1 MGSGL
6 LKKQLRAKHA
16 FEIVAEPCNVFK
28 IINWADPVANA
39 SKSTMIHKLKNKSR
53 NWTPVPR
60 PLCNS
65 YIFRTSTNSY
75 SRLTTAQKNLL

>member
-28 IINWADPVANA
+28 IINWADPLPMLQN
-39 SKSTMIHKLKNKSR
+39 
-53 NWTPVPR
+53 R
-60 PLCNS
+60 P
-65 YIFRTSTNSY
+65 
-75 SRLTTAQKNLL
+75 